1 MKHLPAFSACLA
13 LCLLSPPCRAE
24 HPADFQARL
33 ELYRNGKLTGEMKF
47 QLESNEQ
54 DWVMTSETSGV
65 RGLAKF
71 LGLHEQ
77 STGEGDWH
85 DGKARPIRYQREV
98 RLIKTMEWHADFDWE
113 HQVANTIYPDG
124 ESTLALSPD
133 VLDESAL
140 GMTVRA
146 GLARGEN
153 EWHFKLLDEDEIESA
168 HFRVSS
174 VESLQTPMGCMKVH
188 VVEKVRG
195 EGSKRYT
202 RTYYADDH
210 AFAPVWMEHG
220 KTGGEHIEG
229 RVVELAVEGKP
240 VKSAPDCTTA
250 GGS

>member
-1 MKHLPAFSACLA
+1 MTQLRTLTTCLT
-13 LCLLSPPCRAE
+13 LCLLALPCYAQQ
-24 HPADFQARL
+24 PADFEAKL
-33 ELYRNGKLTGEMKF
+33 ELYRNGKLTGEMTF
-47 QLESNEQ
+47 QLESDDQ
-54 DWVMTSETSGV
+54 GWVMASETKGV

-77 STGEGDWH
+77 STGEGDWF
-85 DGKARPIRYQREV
+85 DGAARPLRYQREV
-98 RLIKTMEWHADFDWE
+98 SLIKTLEWHADFDWE
-113 HQVANTIYPDG
+113 HDVATTVYPDG
-124 ESTLALSPD
+124 ESTLSLTPD

-140 GMTVRA
+140 GMAVRA
-146 GLARGEN
+146 GLARGEE
-153 EWHFKLLDEDEIESA
+153 EWHFKLLDEDKIENA

-174 VESLQTPMGCMKVH
+174 VESLQTPLGCIKVH

-229 RVVELAVEGKP
+229 RVVELAVEGNKVRP
-240 VKSAPDCTTA
+240 APDCGATR
-250 GGS
+250 SS